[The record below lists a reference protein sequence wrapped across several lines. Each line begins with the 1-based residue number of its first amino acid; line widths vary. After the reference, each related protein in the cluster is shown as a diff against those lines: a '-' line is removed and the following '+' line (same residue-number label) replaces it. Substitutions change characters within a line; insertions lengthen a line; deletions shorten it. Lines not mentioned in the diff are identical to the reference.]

1 MMVIT
6 IVAKTTTVAPKL
18 RAKSFRIEEWNNMTF
33 RKTPIMNF
41 ELKTLSLAAAAK
53 TPTET
58 LIVLISEHFQA
69 GKDPLSALIEKAIS
83 QQKGSDRTTMTDN
96 DLKIMTSIKVAPTQ
110 NFFATQ
116 NQRFSR
122 FVQSLFL

>member
-1 MMVIT
+1 
-6 IVAKTTTVAPKL
+6 
-18 RAKSFRIEEWNNMTF
+18 
-33 RKTPIMNF
+33 
-41 ELKTLSLAAAAK
+41 
-53 TPTET
+53 
-58 LIVLISEHFQA
+58 
-69 GKDPLSALIEKAIS
+69 
-83 QQKGSDRTTMTDN
+83 MTDN

>member
-1 MMVIT
+1 MSPLGHSAVLQNNDKATMP
-6 IVAKTTTVAPKL
+6 AEKT
-18 RAKSFRIEEWNNMTF
+18 S
-33 RKTPIMNF
+33 
-41 ELKTLSLAAAAK
+41 
-53 TPTET
+53 
-58 LIVLISEHFQA
+58 
-69 GKDPLSALIEKAIS
+69 LIEKALN
-83 QQKGSDRTTMTDN
+83 QQKSGERNTLTDT

>member
-1 MMVIT
+1 MKAT
-6 IVAKTTTVAPKL
+6 FLHTV
-18 RAKSFRIEEWNNMTF
+18 
-33 RKTPIMNF
+33 
-41 ELKTLSLAAAAK
+41 TLSIGLACLSQLGYSAAIQSNDKAMM
-53 TPTET
+53 PTEKT
-58 LIVLISEHFQA
+58 S
-69 GKDPLSALIEKAIS
+69 LIEKALS
-83 QQKGSDRTTMTDN
+83 QQKGSDRTTMTDT

>member
-1 MMVIT
+1 MK
-6 IVAKTTTVAPKL
+6 A
-18 RAKSFRIEEWNNMTF
+18 TF
-33 RKTPIMNF
+33 
-41 ELKTLSLAAAAK
+41 LHSVTLSIGLACMSQVGHSAAIQSNDKVTMPIEKA
-53 TPTET
+53 
-58 LIVLISEHFQA
+58 S
-69 GKDPLSALIEKAIS
+69 LIEKALN
-83 QQKGSDRTTMTDN
+83 QQKGSDKSTLTET

>member
-1 MMVIT
+1 MKAT
-6 IVAKTTTVAPKL
+6 FLHTV
-18 RAKSFRIEEWNNMTF
+18 
-33 RKTPIMNF
+33 
-41 ELKTLSLAAAAK
+41 TLSIGLACFSQLGHSAAIQSNDKA
-53 TPTET
+53 TMPTEKT
-58 LIVLISEHFQA
+58 S
-69 GKDPLSALIEKAIS
+69 LIEKALS
-83 QQKGSDRTTMTDN
+83 QQKGSDRTTMTDS

>member
-1 MMVIT
+1 MK
-6 IVAKTTTVAPKL
+6 A
-18 RAKSFRIEEWNNMTF
+18 TF
-33 RKTPIMNF
+33 
-41 ELKTLSLAAAAK
+41 LHSVTLSIGLACMSQIGHSAAIQNNDKVAMPAEK
-53 TPTET
+53 T
-58 LIVLISEHFQA
+58 S
-69 GKDPLSALIEKAIS
+69 LIEKALS
-83 QQKGSDRTTMTDN
+83 QQKSGEKNTLTDT

>member
-1 MMVIT
+1 MKAT
-6 IVAKTTTVAPKL
+6 FLHTV
-18 RAKSFRIEEWNNMTF
+18 
-33 RKTPIMNF
+33 
-41 ELKTLSLAAAAK
+41 TLSIGLACFSQLGHSAVIQSNDKA
-53 TPTET
+53 TMPTEKT
-58 LIVLISEHFQA
+58 S
-69 GKDPLSALIEKAIS
+69 LIEKALS
-83 QQKGSDRTTMTDN
+83 QQKGSDRTTMTDT

>member
-1 MMVIT
+1 MKST
-6 IVAKTTTVAPKL
+6 FLHTV
-18 RAKSFRIEEWNNMTF
+18 
-33 RKTPIMNF
+33 
-41 ELKTLSLAAAAK
+41 TLSIGLACFSQLGHSAAIQRHDN
-53 TPTET
+53 TTMPTEKT
-58 LIVLISEHFQA
+58 S
-69 GKDPLSALIEKAIS
+69 LIEKALS
-83 QQKGSDRTTMTDN
+83 QQKGSDRTTMTDT